1 MRNKN
6 FKKKARKS
14 WKKSGKVNS
23 CLPHLLNSVHYM
35 VLTLFCSW
43 EWEILNTFFCDADSL
58 NSVILDIKRQV
69 TSEREAMQ
77 WIDFIPCYWY
87 QGVFGIENIW
97 IILRSFSVLELETWT
112 LLLINNLYL
121 YIFLLFLSSY
131 YFDNHS
137 QHKEINTILSNTF
150 QIHTYAF

>member
-14 WKKSGKVNS
+14 WKKSRKVNS

-43 EWEILNTFFCDADSL
+43 EWEILNTLWC
-58 NSVILDIKRQV
+58 ILTELSYFRHK
-69 TSEREAMQ
+69 TSGHFRKGSY
-77 WIDFIPCYWY
+77 DLIPCYWY
-87 QGVFGIENIW
+87 QGGFGIENIW
-97 IILRSFSVLELETWT
+97 ITLRSFNVLELETWT

-137 QHKEINTILSNTF
+137 QHKEINTILSNTI